1 PNVTEV
7 ATVPPPVAGPPG
19 PLGGGDGPAA
29 GAVERVP
36 GRRRGTSAPAP
47 GRRAPAAGGGA
58 ARGHPPAVRAGVRVR
73 ARPARLRGPA
83 RWLAGGAV
91 LAVVAVLAAAVAHR
105 YASAPAR
112 RPRGAGGEPV
122 RLAPAEDRKPADGS
136 PVALGVMLFKPMG
149 DPGERGWMRDALR
162 DGLNTQLSGLS
173 NVKVYSKEF
182 IDFLITRQNLTEIE
196 AASRLGIKK
205 MLSGS
210 FGVVGEQL
218 RIETHVVDVATGVL
232 ETSYSTTGR
241 AEDFLALQNKMVMG
255 VIARMN
261 LPVTPEEQKA
271 LVARQNTDVEALKL
285 LLEAEGGARPSPP
298 PGPGSGLLRWMARLG
313 PAAALADD
321 QPAKTEILVV
331 LERYRQATEM
341 RELSALGALYAEF
354 PP

>member
-1 PNVTEV
+1 M
-7 ATVPPPVAGPPG
+7 
-19 PLGGGDGPAA
+19 
-29 GAVERVP
+29 
-36 GRRRGTSAPAP
+36 
-47 GRRAPAAGGGA
+47 RA
-58 ARGHPPAVRAGVRVR
+58 
-73 ARPARLRGPA
+73 
-83 RWLAGGAV
+83 
-91 LAVVAVLAAAVAHR
+91 
-105 YASAPAR
+105 
-112 RPRGAGGEPV
+112 
-122 RLAPAEDRKPADGS
+122 LAPAEDRKPADGS

-196 AASRLGIKK
+196 AASRLGIRK

-218 RIETHVVDVATGVL
+218 RIETHVVDVASGVL

-285 LLEAEGGARPSPP
+285 LLEAEGGAGPSPP
-298 PGPGSGLLRWMARLG
+298 PGPGSGLLRWIARLG

-321 QPAKTEILVV
+321 QPAKTEILAV
-331 LERYRQATEM
+331 LERYRQATEA
-341 RELSALGALYAEF
+341 RELSAVGALYAEF
-354 PP
+354 PPEQQAAQQRYFDNVKDLKVGIDNVDVAVVGDEAVVSYTRTDDFADARTGRPMHVSVRLTKVLRRQDGAWKLAAAK